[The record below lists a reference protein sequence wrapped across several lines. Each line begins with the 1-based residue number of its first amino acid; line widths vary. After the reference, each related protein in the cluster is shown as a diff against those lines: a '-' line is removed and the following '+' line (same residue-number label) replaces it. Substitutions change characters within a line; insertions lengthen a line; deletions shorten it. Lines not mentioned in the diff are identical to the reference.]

1 MDRAQSNRLRTG
13 RASEPGRS
21 YLITITCHQRKSIFS
36 DLLSSRCF
44 VRSLIVLDADCST
57 WCYVVMPDHVH
68 WLMSLGER
76 GTLSSCVQKL
86 KSMTSRALHAT
97 GAEGPVWQSGFHDR
111 ALRHDEDLLDAARY
125 IVANP
130 LRAGLVKSLRMYSH
144 WDACWL

>member
-1 MDRAQSNRLRTG
+1 
-13 RASEPGRS
+13 
-21 YLITITCHQRKSIFS
+21 
-36 DLLSSRCF
+36 
-44 VRSLIVLDADCST
+44 
-57 WCYVVMPDHVH
+57 
-68 WLMSLGER
+68 
-76 GTLSSCVQKL
+76 
-86 KSMTSRALHAT
+86 LHAT